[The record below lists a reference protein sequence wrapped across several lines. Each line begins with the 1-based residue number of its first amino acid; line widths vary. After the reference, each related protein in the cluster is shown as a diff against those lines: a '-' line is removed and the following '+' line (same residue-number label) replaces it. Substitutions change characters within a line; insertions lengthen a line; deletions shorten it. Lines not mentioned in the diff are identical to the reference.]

1 MPTPRSVTL
10 AAPVVEAAFRRILVA
25 VDGSPVAM
33 RAVEHA
39 LRLARADAAELVAVH
54 IVPSPPV
61 EIPGELADYYDRARG
76 AARRWMKEVEEL
88 AQRAGV
94 VLRTDVVVGAY
105 SVVDAVLGYAET
117 ISADLI
123 VTGTRGRT
131 PSRRILVGSV
141 ASGLVEYASC
151 AVLVIR

>member
-1 MPTPRSVTL
+1 MANATT
-10 AAPVVEAAFRRILVA
+10 FRRVLVA
-25 VDGSPVAM
+25 VDGSAVSL

-39 LRLARADAAELVAVH
+39 VRLAKQDGAELVAVH

-61 EIPGELADYYDRARG
+61 EVPGELADYYERARG
-76 AARRWMKEVEEL
+76 EARRWMKEVETA
-88 AQRAGV
+88 AQQEGV
-94 VLRTDVVVGAY
+94 RLRTDIVVGAY

-117 ISADLI
+117 VSADLL